1 MNADDAAEGA
11 AESDAPAGWTLWNDE
26 PDGRR
31 ILVYRPD
38 VFKESDFPAECLPT
52 IFVSNGSRGNRPG
65 TPRGAA
71 SWDVTLY
78 LEPQVEAPSETYD
91 SREEAVDAAAE
102 LAREFDDGEVDYRS
116 LYQVPREEYFDRLDE
131 LTGRDAQRYADGS
144 ISGGDE

>member
-11 AESDAPAGWTLWNDE
+11 EEKEAPAGWTLWNDE

-52 IFVSNGSRGNRPG
+52 IFVSNGSRGQRPG
-65 TPRGAA
+65 AKPRNVT
-71 SWDVTLY
+71 WNVTLY

-91 SREEAVDAAAE
+91 SREEAVSAAEE

-116 LYQVPREEYFDRLDE
+116 LYQVPREEYFDRLDD

-144 ISGGDE
+144 IKDDDE